1 MAMFAV
7 WFGAAMSARAEHRL
21 AIAMSGTCPAR
32 GAVIAALADV
42 LPDLEI
48 VDGDPEAAAL
58 VVASDEG
65 PTYRVDIAGVT
76 RWFVDPSG
84 HCEDRAR
91 KVAIVAALGL
101 APPMIEVRAPR
112 ASRSA
117 GALAIQLPPSRFA
130 LQLETGGVFD
140 TAPGAGGDR
149 IYAGVDVHLALGRPD
164 LAVVVGGAVVAPTML
179 AMIAGRARVQRV
191 PIDVALRGRIARGG
205 IAAVVEIGPRFT
217 LQTSDGVDV
226 MQSVHAVRLESGAR
240 IASRM
245 EIWPSRRCGA
255 YLQLHGEYVPRPS
268 RFTLSDLG
276 EVGQMPSLWVGASLG
291 LAIHMR

>member
-1 MAMFAV
+1 MATFVV
-7 WFGAAMSARAEHRL
+7 WFGVATSAGAEPRL

-48 VDGDPEAAAL
+48 VDGDPRAAAL
-58 VVASDEG
+58 VVASDDS

-76 RWFVDPSG
+76 RWFVDASS

-101 APPMIEVRAPR
+101 APPMIEARAPR
-112 ASRSA
+112 ASGSMSA
-117 GALAIQLPPSRFA
+117 LVTQVPPSRLA

-149 IYAGVDVHLALGRPD
+149 LNAGLDVHLALGRPG
-164 LAVVVGGAVVAPTML
+164 LTIVVGGAVVAPMTL
-179 AMIAGRARVQRV
+179 AVIGGRARVQRV

-205 IAAVVEIGPRFT
+205 IAAVVDIGPRLT
-217 LQTSDGVDV
+217 VQTSDGVNV
-226 MQSVHAVRLESGAR
+226 MRSVHAVRLESGAR
-240 IASRM
+240 IASRL
-245 EIWPSRRCGA
+245 EVWPSRLYGA

-268 RFTLSDLG
+268 KFALPELG